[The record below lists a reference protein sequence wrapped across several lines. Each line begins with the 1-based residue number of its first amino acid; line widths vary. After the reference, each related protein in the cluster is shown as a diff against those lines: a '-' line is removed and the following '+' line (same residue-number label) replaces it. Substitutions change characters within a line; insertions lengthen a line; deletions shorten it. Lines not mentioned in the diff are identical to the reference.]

1 MAKLSTLFDYQKIA
15 KSNRLQSIIDDVDS
29 KYLLNNELDDDEL
42 GFVNAGLAN
51 AELQNK
57 LSKEDNGFRRF

>member
-15 KSNRLQSIIDDVDS
+15 KSDRLQSIIDDVNS